1 MWRGNLAHDYLT
13 CCQAQNRTTNPA
25 AVKIQ
30 MDLLYVRFGSLADIQ
45 RVDLADILRVGIDV
59 RQVPKADMLAS
70 AMPLASPL
78 AQDLKRSGRGLQGL
92 GRNIPAAT
100 LAA

>member
-1 MWRGNLAHDYLT
+1 
-13 CCQAQNRTTNPA
+13 
-25 AVKIQ
+25 

-59 RQVPKADMLAS
+59 RQVPKADMTLAS

-78 AQDLKRSGRGLQGL
+78 AQDLERSGRGLQGL